1 MATKD
6 FVDYSP
12 VSGSNNGSI
21 DITAP
26 RNPQMKP
33 RITAIA
39 VKGGGIS
46 KSVNITQ
53 IPGNPDPMSIVNAEG
68 TTGSSGEWTF
78 PPFGGYQI
86 GAKPQVIYATRETG
100 VLVNDTATIYIGN
113 QKIVKVEANF
123 TNTIEFEVDAV
134 KNAIVVT
141 LNNTAIGIVNNLAIY
156 GDGQPDIPWI
166 LLSVHVI
173 NR

>member
-6 FVDYSP
+6 FVDYNP
-12 VSGSNNGSI
+12 TSGSNNGSI

-33 RITAIA
+33 RSTTIA

-46 KSVNITQ
+46 KSVDITQ
-53 IPGNPDPMSIVNAEG
+53 ISGKPDSMSIVNAEG

-78 PPFGGYQI
+78 PPFGNYLI
-86 GAKPQVIYATRETG
+86 GDKLQVIYATRETG

-113 QKIVKVEANF
+113 QKIVKVKTDF
-123 TNTIEFEVDAV
+123 TNAIEFEVDAV
-134 KNAIVVT
+134 KNAIVVI
-141 LNNTAIGIVNNLAIY
+141 LNNAAIGVVNSLAIY
-156 GDGQPDIPWI
+156 GDGQPNIPWI
-166 LLSVHVI
+166 LLEVCVI

>member
-1 MATKD
+1 
-6 FVDYSP
+6 
-12 VSGSNNGSI
+12 
-21 DITAP
+21 
-26 RNPQMKP
+26 
-33 RITAIA
+33 
-39 VKGGGIS
+39 
-46 KSVNITQ
+46 
-53 IPGNPDPMSIVNAEG
+53 MSIVNAEG

-86 GAKPQVIYATRETG
+86 GDKLQVIYATKETG

-123 TNTIEFEVDAV
+123 TNAIEFKVDAV

-141 LNNTAIGIVNNLAIY
+141 LNNAAIGVVNSLAIC

-166 LLSVHVI
+166 LLSVRVI
-173 NR
+173 NH

>member
-12 VSGSNNGSI
+12 ASGSNNGSI

-33 RITAIA
+33 RRTAIA
-39 VKGGGIS
+39 VKGGIS
-46 KSVNITQ
+46 KSVDITQ
-53 IPGNPDPMSIVNAEG
+53 IPGNPSPMSIVNAEG

-78 PPFGGYQI
+78 PAFGGYQI
-86 GAKPQVIYATRETG
+86 GSKPQVIYATRETG

-123 TNTIEFEVDAV
+123 TNAIKFEVDAV
-134 KNAIVVT
+134 KNAIVVI
-141 LNNTAIGIVNNLAIY
+141 LNNSAIGIVNNLAIH

-166 LLSVHVI
+166 LLGVRVI
-173 NR
+173 NH

>member
-12 VSGSNNGSI
+12 ASGSNNGSI

-33 RITAIA
+33 RSTAIA

-46 KSVNITQ
+46 KSVDITQ
-53 IPGNPDPMSIVNAEG
+53 IPGNPAPMSIVNAEG

-78 PPFGGYQI
+78 PAFGGYQI
-86 GAKPQVIYATRETG
+86 GSKPQVIYTTRETG

-123 TNTIEFEVDAV
+123 TNAIEFEVDAA
-134 KNAIVVT
+134 KNAIIVI
-141 LNNTAIGIVNNLAIY
+141 LNNAAIGIVNNLAIY

-166 LLSVHVI
+166 TLGVRVI
-173 NR
+173 NH

>member
-12 VSGSNNGSI
+12 ASGSNNGSI

-33 RITAIA
+33 RSTTIV

-86 GAKPQVIYATRETG
+86 GNKPQVVYATRETG

-123 TNTIEFEVDAV
+123 TNAIEFEVDAV

-141 LNNTAIGIVNNLAIY
+141 LNNAAIGVINNLAIY

-166 LLSVHVI
+166 VLGVRVI
-173 NR
+173 NH